1 MTQCSR
7 CIPRK
12 ICIQV
17 IADSSYERLRFFRN
31 FLGSLSTRHRH
42 IAVNALSGK
51 ALLFDLRLC
60 LVRNFLS
67 TLNFWHVVSAS
78 GYRDGRAVQLT
89 RQDSRA
95 LLRDIY
101 DFHHQRQSLI
111 LISMVPT
118 VLTCSDLILF
128 LEDFRSLT
136 HTPQGSTYT
145 DTVDSAYCGRG

>member
-1 MTQCSR
+1 MNAYGSLEIFWGHRQ
-7 CIPRK
+7 P
-12 ICIQV
+12 V
-17 IADSSYERLRFFRN
+17 IA
-31 FLGSLSTRHRH
+31 

-111 LISMVPT
+111 LISLFPT
-118 VLTCSDLILF
+118 VLT
-128 LEDFRSLT
+128 
-136 HTPQGSTYT
+136 
-145 DTVDSAYCGRG
+145 